1 MEDHPCFCKEKKDLV
16 MGVILNQVLAG
27 FYYTSNRRF
36 MENSEEQYLTKG
48 PISISGYGTL
58 PFILNWRKFAS
69 CRSKPKNLRKCHLV
83 YYVTLLF
90 FKAFNLPI
98 TQSGINQQMNSWIV
112 FKSIFIFNVH

>member
-1 MEDHPCFCKEKKDLV
+1 MNKGMSIFFPSVWRITLVSVKKKKDLV

-83 YYVTLLF
+83 YYVT
-90 FKAFNLPI
+90 
-98 TQSGINQQMNSWIV
+98 GIQIRNQKLDLRLV
-112 FKSIFIFNVH
+112 ESI